1 MDGEPVIIT
10 PRVFDTLLVLVQ
22 NSDRLLSKQ
31 ELMRLIWPD
40 TSVDEA
46 NLTQNISVL
55 RRILGD
61 KKEGAKYIQTV
72 SGRGY
77 QFVAPVREL
86 ADEQVP
92 PPAKFEVVAATAA
105 DGPERALSRPAWSLA
120 AGLLA
125 IAVLVSVALYLWLDH
140 SARTA
145 LSGVTPT
152 PLTSLAGMESQ
163 PALSPS
169 GDRVAFVWA
178 PDLRTNPHIYIKPIG
193 SETLTRLTS
202 GTAAEESPAWS
213 PDGRSIAFLR
223 LDGPDSGAFV
233 LQINDGKTRKIVPV
247 LPARNWLGN
256 GHLDWSPDGRYLA
269 LDDQETA
276 AGPLSIYIVA
286 VADGRRTRLTF
297 PPSTLV
303 GDVDPHFSPDGHSLA
318 FIRMRSRMVNDI
330 YVASLT
336 AKSPQTVR
344 VTSFNQGIAGLDW
357 LANGKDLLFSS
368 NTSGTFNLWTVPIR
382 TTLGFAGKPRML
394 LGGENAAGISVAQ
407 SAKRFAYA
415 QTFSESNIWQMEIRA
430 PNGGIPG
437 KLIDSTRDD
446 LHPQYSEDGRKIAFR
461 SDRSG
466 FSELWI
472 ADRDGANLRQVTSC
486 HIAPGSLSW
495 SPDGKFVAF
504 DSRVLGSADIYVV
517 DLVSGIPR
525 RITNSGSEDVV
536 PHWSSDGKWVYFSS
550 NRTGTWQIWKVR
562 SAGGATVQVTQHGG
576 FSGVESANGKFLYYS
591 KDRTLPTIW
600 RIPASGGVES
610 RVFEGPEP
618 MYWDRWALFSDSIYF
633 LDGGTPA
640 GPSAPT
646 LEKFDFSSHKIERI
660 LQFPR
665 PLAPQGGGNFAISP
679 DRKQL
684 LFVQIDGT
692 ESDLKLV
699 ERFR

>member
-1 MDGEPVIIT
+1 
-10 PRVFDTLLVLVQ
+10 
-22 NSDRLLSKQ
+22 
-31 ELMRLIWPD
+31 
-40 TSVDEA
+40 
-46 NLTQNISVL
+46 
-55 RRILGD
+55 
-61 KKEGAKYIQTV
+61 
-72 SGRGY
+72 
-77 QFVAPVREL
+77 
-86 ADEQVP
+86 
-92 PPAKFEVVAATAA
+92 
-105 DGPERALSRPAWSLA
+105 
-120 AGLLA
+120 
-125 IAVLVSVALYLWLDH
+125 
-140 SARTA
+140 
-145 LSGVTPT
+145 
-152 PLTSLAGMESQ
+152 
-163 PALSPS
+163 
-169 GDRVAFVWA
+169 
-178 PDLRTNPHIYIKPIG
+178 
-193 SETLTRLTS
+193 
-202 GTAAEESPAWS
+202 
-213 PDGRSIAFLR
+213 
-223 LDGPDSGAFV
+223 
-233 LQINDGKTRKIVPV
+233 
-247 LPARNWLGN
+247 
-256 GHLDWSPDGRYLA
+256 
-269 LDDQETA
+269 
-276 AGPLSIYIVA
+276 
-286 VADGRRTRLTF
+286 
-297 PPSTLV
+297 
-303 GDVDPHFSPDGHSLA
+303 
-318 FIRMRSRMVNDI
+318 MVNDI

-336 AKSPQTVR
+336 AKSQQAVR

-382 TTLGFAGKPRML
+382 TALGFAGKPRML

-504 DSRVLGSADIYVV
+504 DSRALGSADIYVV

-525 RITNSGSEDVV
+525 RITSSGSEDVV

-610 RVFEGPEP
+610 RVFEGPQP
-618 MYWDRWALFSDSIYF
+618 MYWDRWALFADSIYF